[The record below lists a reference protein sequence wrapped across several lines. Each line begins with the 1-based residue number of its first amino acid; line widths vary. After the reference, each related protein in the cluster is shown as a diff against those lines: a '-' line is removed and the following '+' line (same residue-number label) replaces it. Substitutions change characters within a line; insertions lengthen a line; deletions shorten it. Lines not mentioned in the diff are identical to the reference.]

1 MIRRNILILFVLLAV
16 AGGAVGIAWYL
27 NRTPTSLALP
37 GVVEIQEVRLSS
49 KLGGRVD
56 RVAVREGQLVK
67 AGDPLVYL
75 DAPETQAQLK
85 QAQARLDAARA
96 DLDKAR
102 NGSRYEE
109 IAQARAAA
117 ASSEAH
123 WQRLKAGSRPEEIE
137 QAQADLDAAEADFRG
152 AQQDLQRATQLYP
165 RGAMSKAEMDSVQS
179 VYTRL
184 QGRLG
189 SARAHLKLL
198 QAGSR
203 AEDIAEAAADLEKAK
218 ANLDLLEHGS
228 RPEDIASAEARV
240 AELQGRVAELKV
252 NLQEA
257 VIVAPEPAVV
267 EVLAV
272 RKGDVVAPNQSV
284 IRVLRAEDL
293 WVKVYVPETELGRVR
308 LRQTVDVTIDSY
320 PDRRFEGTV
329 DQIAG
334 VSEFTPRNIQS
345 ADERKHQVFAVK
357 VYVRD
362 PQGVFKSGMAAT
374 VWLPLHD

>member
-1 MIRRNILILFVLLAV
+1 MVRKKLLILLVLAAI
-16 AGGAVGIAWYL
+16 AGGAFGIAWYVH
-27 NRTPTSLALP
+27 RVPTSLALP

-56 RVAVREGQLVK
+56 RVAIREGDLVK

-75 DAPETQAQLK
+75 EAPETQAQLK

-96 DLDKAR
+96 DLTKAR

-109 IAQARAAA
+109 IAQARAAV
-117 ASSEAH
+117 ASCEAH

-137 QAQADLDAAEADFRG
+137 QAKADLDAAEADFLG
-152 AQQDLQRATQLYP
+152 AQQDMQRATLLLPQ
-165 RGAMSKAEMDSVQS
+165 RAMSKAEMDSVQS
-179 VYTRL
+179 AYNRF

-189 SARAHLKLL
+189 SAKAHHKLVL
-198 QAGSR
+198 AGSR

-218 ANLDLLEHGS
+218 ANLELLEHGS

-240 AELQGRVAELKV
+240 AELQARVAELKI

-257 VIVAPEPAVV
+257 IIVAPEPAVV

-272 RKGDVVAPNQSV
+272 RKGDLVTPNQSV
-284 IRVLRAEDL
+284 IRVLRAADL

-345 ADERKHQVFAVK
+345 ADERKHQVFAIK
-357 VYVRD
+357 VCVPD
-362 PQGVFKSGMAAT
+362 PQGVFKSGMAAM